1 MIITSFETLKK
12 HYKISSNL
20 SIDSYVFLS
29 YYISN
34 AKHIHSVSGGRV
46 TWAKCLHGKIFISPR
61 AKRYISS
68 LSAGNSPRRVT
79 RQPASCKQS
88 PGITST
94 VCLKKMII
102 ELQPAILRELLGV
115 WTNFFLIRK
124 DLVLAIEWHVFH
136 AKWKKV
142 SKYKTTSPIK
152 IFCQNRIFSPLCQ
165 IKAVHA
171 WQKKKLL
178 ITNSS

>member
-1 MIITSFETLKK
+1 M
-12 HYKISSNL
+12 SSNL
-20 SIDSYVFLS
+20 SIDSYVFWS

-34 AKHIHSVSGGRV
+34 AKHIHSISGGRV

-102 ELQPAILRELLGV
+102 ELQPAILRELLGDEQ
-115 WTNFFLIRK
+115 TFFL
-124 DLVLAIEWHVFH
+124 FG
-136 AKWKKV
+136 
-142 SKYKTTSPIK
+142 K
-152 IFCQNRIFSPLCQ
+152 IWF
-165 IKAVHA
+165 
-171 WQKKKLL
+171 
-178 ITNSS
+178 